1 MGMGNRSAANGSM
14 IAGMGG
20 FGCMYYNATGAAT
33 KYEPAADNR
42 HIVAVQAL
50 TDTNIRTAGAAW
62 DAPADVDG
70 VILTAGNCLYLK
82 AASVTI
88 TSGTGILYY
97 GYGQVKEAGGD

>member
-14 IAGMGG
+14 I
-20 FGCMYYNATGAAT
+20 
-33 KYEPAADNR
+33 
-42 HIVAVQAL
+42 
-50 TDTNIRTAGAAW
+50 
-62 DAPADVDG
+62 
-70 VILTAGNCLYLK
+70 AGNCLYLK